1 MSNTVF
7 PDFFIVGAAKAG
19 TTSIAEY
26 LAMHPQIYMSPVKEP
41 HFFATDINKDE
52 LREIVKRRL
61 KAQNLESVFEGKK
74 TLHRAYITDKNQYL
88 RLFEKSGNAITA
100 GEASPSYLYSKTAA
114 NEIFKFNPQA
124 KIIILL
130 REPVSRAW
138 SQYLMDLRLA
148 FTRKSFEDAL
158 AEDAASEKSGWGSR
172 SLYRELGLYASQVE
186 RYLLQFPREQI
197 LILLY
202 DEMVSDTT
210 GMLKKIFAFLGVDA
224 GFRPPDVVKK
234 NTASVPRNRFM
245 QRLLAMDVVRVRL
258 RTALGDSGLKAGIK
272 KLLYRAPQQKHPS
285 AQTVQQLK
293 PFFREDINRLEK
305 LTGIDLSAWK

>member
-1 MSNTVF
+1 MSNTIF

-41 HFFATDINKDE
+41 HFFATDINLDE
-52 LREIVKRRL
+52 LRESVKRRL
-61 KAQNLESVFEGKK
+61 KAQDLESVFQGKT

-88 RLFEKSGNAITA
+88 RLFENAGNAITA
-100 GEASPSYLYSKTAA
+100 GEASPSYLYSSAA
-114 NEIFKFNPQA
+114 ASEIFKFNPQA

-148 FTRKSFEDAL
+148 FTRKNFEDAL
-158 AEDAASEKSGWGSR
+158 AEDAAAETSGWGSR
-172 SLYRELGLYASQVE
+172 SLYRELGLYSSQVE
-186 RYLLQFPREQI
+186 RYFRQFPKEQI

-202 DEMVSDTT
+202 DEMVSDTP
-210 GMLKKIFAFLGVDA
+210 GMLKKIFRFLGVDPE
-224 GFRPPDVVKK
+224 FQPPSDVRK
-234 NTASVPRNRFM
+234 NVASVPRNRFM
-245 QRLLAMDVVRVRL
+245 QKLLAMDVIRVKL
-258 RTALGDSGLKAGIK
+258 RTALGDSGLKSAIK
-272 KLLYRAPQQKHPS
+272 KMLYRAPLQTKPS
-285 AQTVQQLK
+285 TQTVHQLK
-293 PFFREDINRLEK
+293 QFFREDIDRLEK